1 MNSAAR
7 ILILTPTAL
16 PSITGNAMTAERWRR
31 GLQGRGWDVEIQATR
46 GLDILTLLKIIRQR
60 QPQLIHAHHIF
71 HAGSMLL
78 NPLLE
83 VFGSKIPLVVSPG
96 GTDMNVDWKSRRQ
109 RETIV
114 RVCHRAR
121 FIVVQ
126 SEELLFRIQ
135 DLLPEIGERLVFIP
149 KSFVY
154 LGQEDFHLREA
165 AGCGPENLLFFLP
178 AGIRPVKGNLECLR
192 LMKKVHEQ
200 RPRIRVLFAGARID
214 TEYSEKFEREVN
226 EHRTFARWIP
236 PVPPSAIL
244 SAYRAADIIL
254 NASSSEGLSNALL
267 EATAA
272 GRPVLASKIP
282 GNRWVVLGNNG
293 DHPMGLL
300 YDGDDPEDFLKKALI
315 LIDEEEVR
323 RKFGEAGIRRAA
335 SLPTPDKE
343 AGRLARVYEMAM
355 HPGGNDNSAQTT
367 FKNRRMMNS

>member
-7 ILILTPTAL
+7 ILILTPTGL
-16 PSITGNAMTAERWRR
+16 PSITGNAMTVERWRR
-31 GLQGRGWDVEIQATR
+31 GLQGRGWDVETQATR

-60 QPQLIHAHHIF
+60 QPQLIHAHHAS

-96 GTDMNVDWKSRRQ
+96 GTDLNVDWKTRKQ
-109 RETIV
+109 REIIV

-126 SEELLFRIQ
+126 SEELHFRLQ

-149 KSFVY
+149 KSVVY
-154 LGQEDFHLREA
+154 LGQEDFLLREE

-200 RPRIRVLFAGARID
+200 RPRIRVLFAGAPID
-214 TEYSEKFEREVN
+214 PEYSEKFEKEVT
-226 EHRTFARWIP
+226 ELGAFARWIP
-236 PVPPSAIL
+236 PIPPPAIL

-282 GNRWVVLGNNG
+282 GNRWAVLGNNG

-323 RKFGEAGIRRAA
+323 RKFGDAGIRRAA
-335 SLPTPDKE
+335 FLPTPEEE

-355 HPGGNDNSAQTT
+355 RPG
-367 FKNRRMMNS
+367 

>member
-16 PSITGNAMTAERWRR
+16 PSITGNAMTVERWRR

-46 GLDILTLLKIIRQR
+46 GLDILALLKIIRQR
-60 QPQLIHAHHIF
+60 QPQLIHAHHAS

-96 GTDMNVDWKSRRQ
+96 GTDLNVDWKTRKQ
-109 RETIV
+109 REIIV

-126 SEELLFRIQ
+126 SEELHFRLQ

-165 AGCGPENLLFFLP
+165 AGCGSKNLLFFLP
-178 AGIRPVKGNLECLR
+178 AGIRPVKGNLECLG

-200 RPRIRVLFAGARID
+200 RPRIRVLFAGAPID
-214 TEYSEKFEREVN
+214 PGYSEKFEREVN
-226 EHRTFARWIP
+226 QHRAFARWIP
-236 PVPPSAIL
+236 PVPPPAIL

-335 SLPTPDKE
+335 FLPTPEEE

-355 HPGGNDNSAQTT
+355 RPG
-367 FKNRRMMNS
+367 

>member
-1 MNSAAR
+1 LNFAAR

-16 PSITGNAMTAERWRR
+16 PSITGNAMTVERWRR

-60 QPQLIHAHHIF
+60 PPQLIHAHHAS

-96 GTDMNVDWKSRRQ
+96 GTDLNVDWKTRKQ
-109 RETIV
+109 REIIV

-121 FIVVQ
+121 FIVIQ
-126 SEELLFRIQ
+126 SEELHFRLQ

-149 KSFVY
+149 KSVVY
-154 LGQEDFHLREA
+154 LGQEDFHLREE

-200 RPRIRVLFAGARID
+200 RPRIRVLFAGAPID
-214 TEYSEKFEREVN
+214 PEYSEKFEKEVAGLGA
-226 EHRTFARWIP
+226 FARWIP
-236 PVPPSAIL
+236 PIPPPAIL
-244 SAYRAADIIL
+244 SGYRAADIIL

-282 GNRWVVLGNNG
+282 GNRWAVLGNNG

-323 RKFGEAGIRRAA
+323 RKFGDAGIRRAA
-335 SLPTPDKE
+335 FLPTPEEE

-355 HPGGNDNSAQTT
+355 RPG
-367 FKNRRMMNS
+367 

>member
-1 MNSAAR
+1 LNSEAR

-16 PSITGNAMTAERWRR
+16 PSITGNAMTVERWRR
-31 GLQGRGWDVEIQATR
+31 GLQERGWDVEIQATR

-60 QPQLIHAHHIF
+60 QPQLIHAHHVS

-78 NPLLE
+78 SPLLE

-96 GTDMNVDWKSRRQ
+96 GTDLNVDWKIRKQ
-109 RETIV
+109 REIIV

-126 SEELLFRIQ
+126 SEELHFRLQ
-135 DLLPEIGERLVFIP
+135 GLLPEIGERLVFIP

-178 AGIRPVKGNLECLR
+178 AGIRPVKGNLECLG

-200 RPRIRVLFAGARID
+200 RPRIRVLFAGAPID
-214 TEYSEKFEREVN
+214 PEYSEKFEKEVTGF
-226 EHRTFARWIP
+226 EAFARWIP
-236 PVPPSAIL
+236 PIPPPAIL

-282 GNRWVVLGNNG
+282 GNRWAVLGNNG

-300 YDGDDPEDFLKKALI
+300 YDGNDPLDFLKKALI
-315 LIDEEEVR
+315 LIDEEDVR
-323 RKFGEAGIRRAA
+323 RRFEDAGIRRAA
-335 SLPTPDKE
+335 SLPTPAEE
-343 AGRLARVYEMAM
+343 AGRLIRVYEKAM
-355 HPGGNDNSAQTT
+355 RPG
-367 FKNRRMMNS
+367 